1 MIMNLDRA
9 FPVFSVAFA
18 VLYLLATYFNLA
30 LITYH
35 PALKELQF
43 LAQPPKAGP
52 TMYWYGWIM
61 TSAIGAFVAGAVAT
75 FMPDRWD
82 RWVQRAI
89 TFAFVYAVLYVIVHY
104 VALVIYDQATVE
116 LEFLKHPA
124 TSVSGA
130 LVAAVLASI
139 FFPVRWTQRVW
150 SGWTGV
156 IPLSVMLVFVFLLR
170 GWFMPSVGII
180 LR

>member
-1 MIMNLDRA
+1 MILNLDRA

-18 VLYLLATYFNLA
+18 VLYVLATYFNLA
-30 LITYH
+30 LVTYH

-61 TSAIGAFVAGAVAT
+61 TTAIGASVAGVVAT
-75 FMPDRWD
+75 LVPDRWD

-104 VALVIYDQATVE
+104 VALFIYDQATVE

-124 TSVSGA
+124 TSATGA
-130 LVAAVLASI
+130 LVAAAIASI
-139 FFPVRWTQRVW
+139 FFPIRWTQQVW

>member
-1 MIMNLDRA
+1 MIMNLNRA

-30 LITYH
+30 LVTYH

-61 TSAIGAFVAGAVAT
+61 TTAIGAFVVGAVAA

-82 RWVQRAI
+82 RWVQWAI
-89 TFAFVYAVLYVIVHY
+89 TFVFVYAVLCVVVHY
-104 VALVIYDQATVE
+104 VALFIYDQATVE
-116 LEFLKHPA
+116 LEVLKHPA
-124 TSVSGA
+124 TSATGA
-130 LVAAVLASI
+130 LVIAVIAGI
-139 FFPVRWTQRVW
+139 FFPLRWTQRVW

-156 IPLSVMLVFVFLLR
+156 IPLSVMLVFVYLLR

>member
-30 LITYH
+30 LVTYH

-61 TSAIGAFVAGAVAT
+61 TTAIGAFAAGLVAT
-75 FMPDRWD
+75 FIPDRWD
-82 RWVQRAI
+82 RWVQWAI

-104 VALVIYDQATVE
+104 VALFIYDQATVE

-124 TSVSGA
+124 TSATGA
-130 LVAAVLASI
+130 LVAAVIASI
-139 FFPVRWTQRVW
+139 FFPIQWTQRMW

>member
-9 FPVFSVAFA
+9 FPVFSVTFA

-30 LITYH
+30 LVTYH

-61 TSAIGAFVAGAVAT
+61 TTAIGAFVAGAVAA

-82 RWVQRAI
+82 RWVQWAI
-89 TFAFVYAVLYVIVHY
+89 TFVFVYAVLYVVVHY
-104 VALVIYDQATVE
+104 VALFIYDQATVE
-116 LEFLKHPA
+116 LEVLKHPA
-124 TSVSGA
+124 TSATGA
-130 LVAAVLASI
+130 LVIAVIAGI
-139 FFPVRWTQRVW
+139 FFPLRWTQRVW

-156 IPLSVMLVFVFLLR
+156 IPLSVMLVFVYLLR
-170 GWFMPSVGII
+170 GWFMPSVGIL

>member
-1 MIMNLDRA
+1 MTMNLDRA

-30 LITYH
+30 LVTYH

-61 TSAIGAFVAGAVAT
+61 TTAIGAFVAGAVAT

-89 TFAFVYAVLYVIVHY
+89 TFAFVYAVLYVIVY
-104 VALVIYDQATVE
+104 YLALFIYDQATIE

-124 TSVSGA
+124 SSAIGA
-130 LVAAVLASI
+130 LAAAVIASI
-139 FFPVRWTQRVW
+139 FFPIRWTQRVW

>member
-18 VLYLLATYFNLA
+18 VLYLVATYFNLA
-30 LITYH
+30 LVTYH
-35 PALKELQF
+35 PALRELQF

-52 TMYWYGWIM
+52 AMYWYGWIM
-61 TSAIGAFVAGAVAT
+61 TTAIGAFVAGAVAA

-82 RWVQRAI
+82 RWVQWAI
-89 TFAFVYAVLYVIVHY
+89 TFVFVYAVLYVVVHY
-104 VALVIYDQATVE
+104 VALFIYDQATVE

-124 TSVSGA
+124 TSATGA
-130 LVAAVLASI
+130 LVIAVIAGI
-139 FFPVRWTQRVW
+139 FFPLRWTQRVW

-156 IPLSVMLVFVFLLR
+156 IPLSVMLVFVYLLR
-170 GWFMPSVGII
+170 GWFMPSIGII

>member
-1 MIMNLDRA
+1 MIMTLDRA

-18 VLYLLATYFNLA
+18 VLYLLTTYFNLA

-35 PALKELQF
+35 PAIKELQF

-52 TMYWYGWIM
+52 AMYWYGWIM
-61 TSAIGAFVAGAVAT
+61 TTAIGASVAGAIAT
-75 FMPDRWD
+75 LVPERCD

-89 TFAFVYAVLYVIVHY
+89 TFVFVYAVLYVIVHY
-104 VALVIYDQATVE
+104 LALFIYDQATVE

-124 TSVSGA
+124 TSAIAA
-130 LVAAVLASI
+130 LLAAVIASI

-150 SGWTGV
+150 PGWTGV

>member
-1 MIMNLDRA
+1 MNMTLYRV
-9 FPVFSVAFA
+9 FPVFSVVFA
-18 VLYLLATYFNLA
+18 VLYLVASYFNLA

-35 PALKELQF
+35 PALKELD
-43 LAQPPKAGP
+43 LLVQPPKAGP
-52 TMYWYGWIM
+52 AMYWYGWI
-61 TSAIGAFVAGAVAT
+61 TTAAIGAFVASTMAT
-75 FMPDRWD
+75 FVPDRWD
-82 RWVQRAI
+82 RWVQWVI

-104 VALVIYDQATVE
+104 LALFIYDQATVE

-124 TSVSGA
+124 TSAAGA
-130 LVAAVLASI
+130 FVAAVLASI
-139 FFPVRWTQRVW
+139 FFPVRWTRRLW

-170 GWFMPSVGII
+170 GWFMPSVGVI